1 MTAHRTE
8 SCKPRQWHCDPA
20 GIRARGVVVATSVFY
35 ADFDGKFENN
45 YPAAA
50 LNQPR
55 QKWVP

>member
-8 SCKPRQWHCDPA
+8 TCKPRQWHCDPA

-50 LNQPR
+50 LNQLR
-55 QKWVP
+55 QK